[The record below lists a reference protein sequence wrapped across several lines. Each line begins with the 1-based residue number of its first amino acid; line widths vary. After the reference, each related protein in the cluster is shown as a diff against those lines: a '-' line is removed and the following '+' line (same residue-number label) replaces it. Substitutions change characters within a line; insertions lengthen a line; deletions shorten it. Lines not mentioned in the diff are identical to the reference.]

1 MQTPLEKRKPAASEA
16 AGFQNS
22 AGETRYFNSTQR
34 ASVQAPALPHGALYA
49 VKVAWRALLE
59 AQFRLDEHGL
69 ECPALVDVQ
78 AETGAISAV
87 WQGRRPSG
95 EPEAMPAY
103 FIDGMKEWR
112 RRNGRSY

>member
-22 AGETRYFNSTQR
+22 AGETHYFNSTQR

-49 VKVAWRALLE
+49 VKVARRSLID
-59 AQFRLDEHGL
+59 AQYRLDEHGL
-69 ECPALVDVQ
+69 ECPSLNDVQ
-78 AETGAISAV
+78 AETAAISAV
-87 WQGRRPSG
+87 WQGRTP
-95 EPEAMPAY
+95 PDEAVPDY
-103 FIDGMKEWR
+103 LTEGMKEWR

>member
-49 VKVAWRALLE
+49 VKVAWRSLID
-59 AQFRLDEHGL
+59 AQYRLDEHGL
-69 ECPALVDVQ
+69 ECPSLNDVQ
-78 AETGAISAV
+78 AETAAISAV
-87 WQGRRPSG
+87 WQGRTP
-95 EPEAMPAY
+95 PDEAVPDY
-103 FIDGMKEWR
+103 LTEGMREWR